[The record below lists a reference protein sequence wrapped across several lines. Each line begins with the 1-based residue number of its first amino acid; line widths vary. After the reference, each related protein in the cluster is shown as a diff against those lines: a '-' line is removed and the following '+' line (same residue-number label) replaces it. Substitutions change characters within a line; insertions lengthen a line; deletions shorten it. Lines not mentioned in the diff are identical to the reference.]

1 MELIYNKEIINA
13 ELEKSGDAYLLKT
26 SGLAP
31 LLKTDEESL
40 PLELTEASKNEFI
53 VKLNGGR
60 YNVYAAEDEKR
71 IYVNIEGKAFYFE
84 KPAEEEK
91 DFDAAAEAGQDRE
104 EIKPPM
110 PGSIVK
116 VLVNKGDKVKEGDPL
131 IIVEAMKMETSLYAS
146 IDGTVTEINAE
157 AGKQADS
164 EDVLIVVEKEVDE

>member
-1 MELIYNKEIINA
+1 MELIYDKEIINA
-13 ELEKSGDAYLLKT
+13 ELEKSGDGY
-26 SGLAP
+26 
-31 LLKTDEESL
+31 LLKTDEASL

-53 VKLNGGR
+53 VKLNGRR

-71 IYVNIEGKAFYFE
+71 IYANIEGKAFYFE

-91 DFDAAAEAGQDRE
+91 DFDDAAGAGQDRE

-116 VLVNKGDKVKEGDPL
+116 VLVKKGDKVKEGDPL